1 MNPSPEIQV
10 LFVRHTAV
18 AEMYQPLCYGS
29 TDVDLSPAG
38 ERHARHVAES
48 LAKLRIDRIIHSG
61 LRRARILAEHLAEL
75 TGQNL
80 EERSEFRERNF
91 GTWELTSWDDIYAE
105 HGEGML
111 RMISEPE
118 TYRPGG
124 SETTREFSERITAA
138 CHDLHQPG
146 RTVVVCHGGVMAAL
160 SGLVERLEL
169 PQWMDRIPA
178 HGEIRP
184 LAPVGDAHL
193 AYAFP
198 VREA

>member
-1 MNPSPEIQV
+1 MNQSPDTQV

-18 AEMYQPLCYGS
+18 AEKYQPLCYGS
-29 TDVDLSPAG
+29 TDVELSPAG
-38 ERHARHVAES
+38 ERHAREVAES
-48 LAKLRIDRIIHSG
+48 LAQFSIDRIIHSG
-61 LRRARILAEHLAEL
+61 LKRAHILAEHLADL
-75 TGQNL
+75 TGQSL
-80 EERSEFRERNF
+80 EERPDLGERNF

-124 SETTREFSERITAA
+124 SETTREFSERITTA

-160 SGLVERLEL
+160 SGLVERLDL

-184 LAPVGDAHL
+184 LARITDEHL
-193 AYAFP
+193 SAAFP
-198 VREA
+198 AEVL